1 MERWR
6 QVFRD
11 GIVPHLSEVHLE
23 ALRGGLVKDDWRLRQ
38 GQTLWVVGGFRILQ
52 ACAVGYAAWQG
63 ASLERAADVER
74 FFRRLRE
81 AVNIALGDPAAFDDF
96 TDWFDSTQRH
106 IAWPLLLAEVN
117 RALAARAAGDGEE
130 GSPEST
136 ATEGVP
142 HEAAGVLALIGCWP
156 PTPGRR
162 HLPL

>member
-38 GQTLWVVGGFRILQ
+38 GQTLWVVGGLHIMQ

-63 ASLERAADVER
+63 ARLERVADVER
-74 FFRRLRE
+74 FFRRLRA
-81 AVNIALGDPAAFDDF
+81 AVDAALNDPAAFDDF

-106 IAWPLLLAEVN
+106 VAWPLLLAEVN
-117 RALAARAAGDGEE
+117 RALAARAAGDLEE
-130 GSPEST
+130 VSPEAT
-136 ATEGVP
+136 ATETVP
-142 HEAAGVLALIGCWP
+142 REAAEALALIGCWP
-156 PTPGRR
+156 SPPGRR
-162 HLPL
+162 QLPL